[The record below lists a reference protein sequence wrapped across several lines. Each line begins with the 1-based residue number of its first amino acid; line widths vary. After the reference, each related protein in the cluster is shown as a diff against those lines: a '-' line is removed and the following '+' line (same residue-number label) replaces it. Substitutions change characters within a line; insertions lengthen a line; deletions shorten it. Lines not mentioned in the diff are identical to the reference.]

1 MFVLE
6 TNRQEYVDRYVDFVL
21 NTSVEKQYSFFSKGF
36 LHVCGGRVF
45 NLFHPQELM
54 DMVIGDEHYDWD
66 EFEQVGL
73 RPGANFIE
81 LLSTKN
87 LLSMKLLP

>member
-1 MFVLE
+1 M
-6 TNRQEYVDRYVDFVL
+6 DRYVDFVL
-21 NTSVEKQYSFFSKGF
+21 NTSVEKQYKQFSKGF

-66 EFEQVGL
+66 EFEQVGVW
-73 RPGANFIE
+73 
-81 LLSTKN
+81 KN
-87 LLSMKLLP
+87 PS